1 MKISISI
8 VSHGQGEL
16 VKKLLDDLRRYQW
29 SDFEIILTINIP
41 ESVDFISDFAD
52 LDITVIQNPFP
63 KGFGDNHNS
72 AFSRSNGDIFLV
84 LNPDIRAPDLNFTN
98 VSKILSAKEIG
109 VCGVKVLNGGGGI
122 EDSARRFPTILS
134 LFRRKFFPGIDVDYD
149 LDVSGVVKVDWV
161 AGMFMAFSS
170 GVYRS
175 VGGFDEQYYMY
186 MEDADICRRL
196 ARRGYLSVV
205 DCSTV
210 VIHDAQRASRKS
222 LRHFRWHLRSALR
235 FLVGI

>member
-1 MKISISI
+1 MKVSISI

-16 VKKLLDDLRRYQW
+16 VKKLLEDLRLFQW
-29 SDFEIILTINIP
+29 PNFEIILTINIP
-41 ESVDFISDFAD
+41 ENVDFISNFHD
-52 LDITVIQNPFP
+52 LDIAVIKNPVP
-63 KGFGDNHNS
+63 KGFGANHNS
-72 AFSRSNGDIFLV
+72 AFLRSNGDIFLV

-98 VSKILSAKEIG
+98 VQKILNAKEIG
-109 VCGVKVLNGGGGI
+109 VCSVKVLNGRGDI
-122 EDSARRFPTILS
+122 EDSARRFPTIFS
-134 LFRRKFFPGIDVDYD
+134 LLRRKFFSDTDVEYD
-149 LDVSGVVKVDWV
+149 LDVPGVVKVDWV

-170 GVYRS
+170 VTYRS
-175 VGGFDEQYYMY
+175 VGGFDTRYYMY

-196 ARRGYLSVV
+196 ARHGYVSVV

-235 FLVGI
+235 FLVGV